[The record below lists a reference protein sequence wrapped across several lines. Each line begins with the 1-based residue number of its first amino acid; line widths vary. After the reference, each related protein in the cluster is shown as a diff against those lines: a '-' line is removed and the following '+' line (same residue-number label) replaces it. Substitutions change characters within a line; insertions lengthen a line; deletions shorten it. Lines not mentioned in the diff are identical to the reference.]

1 MYWGDVS
8 RRADPSGRSGDV
20 VGTAR
25 WVRLALG
32 LGLLA
37 AIYVLVPVHA
47 QATGTVLFRAFG
59 ALSLLV
65 ALAVG
70 MVRQLRLASF
80 DGDRHIDGLVMAIAT
95 ATLTFAL
102 AFYVLD
108 VRDPQEIAGLETRLD
123 AVYFTASTM
132 LTIGYGDVHATG
144 QGARALVL
152 LQMIFNVVFV
162 AAAAGLLTSRV
173 RQVAS
178 ARVEAA
184 RARSEPPP
192 EREG

>member
-1 MYWGDVS
+1 M
-8 RRADPSGRSGDV
+8 

-32 LGLLA
+32 LALLA
-37 AIYVLVPVHA
+37 AIYALVPVHA
-47 QATGTVLFRAFG
+47 QAAGTVVVRALA

-70 MVRQLRLASF
+70 MVRQLRLATV
-80 DGDRHIDGLVMAIAT
+80 DGDRHVDGLVMAIAA
-95 ATLTFAL
+95 ATLTFSL

-108 VRDPQEIAGLETRLD
+108 VRDPDQLAGLETRLD
-123 AVYFTASTM
+123 SVYYTASTM
-132 LTIGYGDVHATG
+132 LTVGYGDIHATG

-152 LQMIFNVVFV
+152 LQMVFNVIFV

-173 RQVAS
+173 RQRAS

-192 EREG
+192 EGGA

>member
-1 MYWGDVS
+1 M
-8 RRADPSGRSGDV
+8 

-32 LGLLA
+32 LGSLV
-37 AIYVLVPVHA
+37 AIFALVPVHA
-47 QATGTVLFRAFG
+47 QATGTVLFRALG

-70 MVRQLRLASF
+70 MVRQLRLASV
-80 DGDRHIDGLVMAIAT
+80 DGDRHVDGLVMAIAT

-102 AFYVLD
+102 AFYVVD

-152 LQMIFNVVFV
+152 LQMVFNVIFV

-173 RQVAS
+173 RQRAS

-184 RARSEPPP
+184 RSRTQPPRP
-192 EREG
+192 PQI